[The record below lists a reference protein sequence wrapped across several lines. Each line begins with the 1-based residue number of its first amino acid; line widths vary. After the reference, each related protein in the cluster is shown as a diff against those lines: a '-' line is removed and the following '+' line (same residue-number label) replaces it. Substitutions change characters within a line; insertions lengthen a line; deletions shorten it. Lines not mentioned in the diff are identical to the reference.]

1 MLSELYAQQFV
12 YQLKEVIMTK
22 GIRSFTEKQFTKLL
36 PRADYLGPTLFR
48 RRVMEKAMNQFDI
61 SIASAATA
69 YNFVLR
75 KVRETDPE
83 AVAMLGRQAADIAVP
98 AKTAVSPTLVTLV
111 KTKGGEVVMNG
122 ITKTD
127 AKRVIAASVQR
138 GHSPISIKE
147 TAEEAETA

>member
-1 MLSELYAQQFV
+1 
-12 YQLKEVIMTK
+12 MTK

-36 PRADYLGPTLFR
+36 PRVDYLGPTLFR

-75 KVRETDPE
+75 KVRETDPA

-98 AKTAVSPTLVTLV
+98 TKTAVSPNLVTLV

-122 ITKTD
+122 VSPKD
-127 AKRVIAASVQR
+127 AAKVVAASVQR
-138 GHSPISIKE
+138 GHAPISIKE
-147 TAEEAETA
+147 ETKETEPA